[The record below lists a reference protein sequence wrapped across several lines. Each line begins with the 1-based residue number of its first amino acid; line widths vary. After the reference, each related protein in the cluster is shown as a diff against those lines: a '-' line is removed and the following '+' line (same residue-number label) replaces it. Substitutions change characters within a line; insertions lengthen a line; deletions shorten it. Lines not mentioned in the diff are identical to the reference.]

1 MNNKMI
7 VKHMAA
13 DGRNIHLNWTADFC
27 KMKLDIVVQHGL
39 ISTSLLK
46 IFLDGLHWHDDR
58 FEKTKIIGALRITR
72 EFQVTMRLSPT
83 VEFNIFA
90 YQPEYPDNAPVELD
104 LVMKCT
110 EINI

>member
-1 MNNKMI
+1 MDNKMI
-7 VKHMAA
+7 VKHMAGE
-13 DGRNIHLNWTADFC
+13 GRNMSLNWTADFG

-46 IFLDGLHWHDDR
+46 SFLDGLHWHDDR

-72 EFQVTMRLSPT
+72 EFQVTIRLSPT
-83 VEFNIFA
+83 VEFKVFA
-90 YQPEYPDNAPVELD
+90 YQPEYPDNASVELD

-110 EINI
+110 EVNS